1 MITLISDELTID
13 NTLVFFYDTHII
25 DNEEELSDHLESF
38 NQIILEILEKNSV
51 INDAVIND

>member
-25 DNEEELSDHLESF
+25 DNEEELNDQLESL

-51 INDAVIND
+51 IDN